1 MRLLPKRT
9 AAACVLALAA
19 SLAACGTKDEE
30 QGVEEPAREGLALP
44 LGGVE
49 YNVFITRQLN
59 PKIPP
64 DDAFYQGPAPP
75 AGQTLY
81 GVFLQACNKG
91 DEPRATASRFKVVD
105 NQGNEVEPTELPASN
120 KFAYHPRRLDPEEC
134 IPESGGVAQL
144 GPTAGAM
151 LLFRLPLDL
160 TENRPLELEIEGPA
174 DALEAKHKRLTFELD
189 L

>member
-9 AAACVLALAA
+9 AAACVLVLAA

-64 DDAFYQGPAPP
+64 DDAF
-75 AGQTLY
+75 
-81 GVFLQACNKG
+81 
-91 DEPRATASRFKVVD
+91 
-105 NQGNEVEPTELPASN
+105 
-120 KFAYHPRRLDPEEC
+120 
-134 IPESGGVAQL
+134 
-144 GPTAGAM
+144 
-151 LLFRLPLDL
+151 
-160 TENRPLELEIEGPA
+160 
-174 DALEAKHKRLTFELD
+174 
-189 L
+189 